1 MEGQCLRSELGAGW
15 TCLEQTTGKRER
27 QPSSEIRHGRP
38 DSGCCDST
46 GAGRVGH
53 PQAADELEEL
63 LVCLRGPQL
72 SAFAFLQ
79 LEHRLQS
86 PPGTAACCSD
96 LRISK

>member
-1 MEGQCLRSELGAGW
+1 MQVGHAWGRQQE
-15 TCLEQTTGKRER
+15 RER
-27 QPSSEIRHGRP
+27 GSPVQRSDVEDQTAAAATPQ
-38 DSGCCDST
+38 

-53 PQAADELEEL
+53 PQAANELEEL
-63 LVCLRGPQL
+63 LACLRGPQL

-79 LEHRLQS
+79 LKHHLQS